1 MKTQRLSYISIRASL
16 KLNSD
21 YCSVNTQMMSR
32 PVRRDGVSPS
42 VIQIIYDL
50 TKHYYRNAKIV
61 FLFIGLVV
69 LHFTLSVTID
79 VSAEED
85 LQRAVTQSRRT
96 AIVNAVEQ
104 ASPAVVNISAIRSVP
119 QLTSFDEWFWGEI
132 PQVHR
137 RSLREVGSGV
147 IISKEGHIL
156 TNHHVIE
163 QAEKITVVIA
173 DGRQFDAHILGYDF
187 FSDLALLKV
196 NTKEDLPRIEWG
208 NSDDLLIGEW
218 ALAIGNP
225 FGLSIGTAQPTVTI
239 GIVSATQRSMTVDN
253 RFYEALIQTDASV
266 NPGNSGG
273 ALVNVYGQL
282 IGINTVIRS
291 TSGGSQGVGFA
302 IPANKARKVIRNII
316 EHGCVIPPYLGVET
330 QSVTEEMAEKLFG
343 KDVAQNAIYSRGVLV
358 SEIEK
363 DSPIAKAGIK
373 RGDIIRSISGL
384 MIKDENEFKAV
395 VRLLPLNQNIQCE
408 FIRRGNTKKTNLRL
422 QALEWNYV
430 PDGWGL
436 TLSQPNKN
444 DVKKYKRRGVLISH
458 VEKDSGLADSLKK
471 GDIIYK
477 INDIAIHT
485 LEIFKIVDERIRRRN
500 RIRLHFERNGVD
512 ESIYIT
518 FNRNNRWR

>member
-1 MKTQRLSYISIRASL
+1 MTIKPLPFSGLRKIQYQISNICKYGKSSIL
-16 KLNSD
+16 FFVVISC
-21 YCSVNTQMMSR
+21 YFYSINT
-32 PVRRDGVSPS
+32 VD
-42 VIQIIYDL
+42 
-50 TKHYYRNAKIV
+50 
-61 FLFIGLVV
+61 VV
-69 LHFTLSVTID
+69 
-79 VSAEED
+79 AEQD
-85 LQRAVTQSRRT
+85 LQRSVTQSRRT
-96 AIVNAVEQ
+96 AIVNAVER

-119 QLTSFDEWFWGEI
+119 QLTSFEEWFWGDL
-132 PQVHR
+132 PQVQR

-163 QAEKITVVIA
+163 QAEKITVA
-173 DGRQFDAHILGYDF
+173 TSEGRQFDVDILGYDML
-187 FSDLALLKV
+187 SDLALLKV
-196 NTKEDLPRIEWG
+196 NTREELPIIEWAD
-208 NSDDLLIGEW
+208 SDHLLIGEW

-302 IPANKARKVIRNII
+302 IPANKARRVIRNII
-316 EHGCVIPPYLGVET
+316 EHGCVVPPYIGVET
-330 QSVTEEMAEKLFG
+330 QTVTQEMAEKLLG
-343 KDVAQNAIYSRGVLV
+343 KDAAQNAIYSRGVLV

-373 RGDIIRSISGL
+373 RGDIIQSISGFQ
-384 MIKDENEFKAV
+384 IKDENEFKAV
-395 VRLLPLNQNIQCE
+395 VRLLPLNQDIQCK
-408 FIRRGNTKKTNLRL
+408 FIRKERTKETNLKL
-422 QALEWNYV
+422 QSLEWNYV
-430 PDGWGL
+430 PNGWGMTL
-436 TLSQPNKN
+436 TQPKRN
-444 DVKKYKRRGVLISH
+444 DVKKNKRQGVLISH

-471 GDIIYK
+471 GDIIYQ

-485 LEIFKIVDERIRRRN
+485 LEIFKIVDKRIRNRR
-500 RIRLHFERNGVD
+500 RIQLFFERNGVQ

-518 FNRNNRWR
+518 FNRNDRFR

>member
-1 MKTQRLSYISIRASL
+1 MKTQFLSYNSVRAIQNL
-16 KLNSD
+16 ISD
-21 YCSVNTQMMSR
+21 YCN
-32 PVRRDGVSPS
+32 
-42 VIQIIYDL
+42 Y
-50 TKHYYRNAKIV
+50 AKIL
-61 FLFIGLVV
+61 FLFIGIVS
-69 LHFTLSVTID
+69 LSLLLYSID
-79 VSAEED
+79 ISAEQD
-85 LQRAVTQSRRT
+85 VQRAVTQSRRT
-96 AIVNAVEQ
+96 AIVTAVER
-104 ASPAVVNISAIRSVP
+104 ASPAVVNISAIRSAP
-119 QLTSFDEWFWGEI
+119 QLTSFEEWFWGDI
-132 PQVHR
+132 PQIQR

-163 QAEKITVVIA
+163 QAEKITVAIA
-173 DGRQFDAHILGYDF
+173 DGRQFEAHIIGYDF
-187 FSDLALLKV
+187 LSDLALLKV
-196 NTKEDLPRIEWG
+196 NTEEDLPKIEWA

-273 ALVNVYGQL
+273 ALVNVYGKL

-316 EHGCVIPPYLGVET
+316 EHGCVVPPYLGVET

-343 KDVAQNAIYSRGVLV
+343 KDVAQNVIYSRGVLV

-363 DSPIAKAGIK
+363 DSPINEAGIK
-373 RGDIIRSISGL
+373 RGDIIRSISGHT
-384 MIKDENEFKAV
+384 IKDENEFKAV

-408 FIRRGNTKKTNLRL
+408 FIRRGNTNKTNLKL
-422 QALEWNYV
+422 KALEWNYV
-430 PDGWGL
+430 PDGWGM
-436 TLSQPNKN
+436 TLAQQNKN

-458 VEKDSGLADSLKK
+458 VEKGSGLADSLKK
-471 GDIIYK
+471 GDIIYQ

-500 RIRLHFERNGVD
+500 RISLHFERNGVP
-512 ESIYIT
+512 ERIYIT